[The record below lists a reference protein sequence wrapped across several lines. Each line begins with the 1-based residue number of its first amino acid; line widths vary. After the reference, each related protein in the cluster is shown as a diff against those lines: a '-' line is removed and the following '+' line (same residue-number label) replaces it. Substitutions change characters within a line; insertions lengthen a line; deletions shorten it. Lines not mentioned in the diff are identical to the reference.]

1 MVELMFMVSLGEW
14 LKVWLGPSAQ
24 PIWLQFDVVHWFL
37 HYVLHPCLVHL
48 GRFIFHKLHLLFIL
62 YLCRFLHM
70 LIYNLI

>member
-24 PIWLQFDVVHWFL
+24 LIWLQFDVVHWFL

-48 GRFIFHKLHLLFIL
+48 G
-62 YLCRFLHM
+62 
-70 LIYNLI
+70 